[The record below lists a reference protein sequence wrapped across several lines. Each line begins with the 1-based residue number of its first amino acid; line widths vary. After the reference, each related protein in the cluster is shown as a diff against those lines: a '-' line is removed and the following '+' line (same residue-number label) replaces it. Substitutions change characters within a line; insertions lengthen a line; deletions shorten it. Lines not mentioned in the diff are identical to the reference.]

1 MKQLIN
7 KLKLRLQQP
16 LPGQDAQ
23 YLMAP
28 VDRERFDPEVLKV
41 KNYRPSA
48 VMIVFCEDAQGDLFI
63 PLIERM
69 AYNGVHSAQIALP
82 GGKFE
87 DTDVNLEQTAIREC
101 FEEIG
106 LKDIEVIGQ
115 LTQLYIPVSG
125 FLVQPFVGICP
136 VADPAM
142 INQQR
147 EVKAI
152 VKLKLGTLMSNDSIK
167 KGIIETAQK
176 MQINTSYFEVETY
189 KVWGATAMMLSE
201 LKEVLR
207 SIG

>member
-1 MKQLIN
+1 LIN